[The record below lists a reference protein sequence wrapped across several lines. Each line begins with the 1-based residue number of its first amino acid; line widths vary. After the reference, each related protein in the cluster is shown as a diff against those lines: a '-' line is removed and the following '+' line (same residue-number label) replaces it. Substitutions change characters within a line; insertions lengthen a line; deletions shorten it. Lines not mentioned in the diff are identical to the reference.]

1 MMKRKNWKRVL
12 TTLRRRPLSYR
23 IRPLP
28 TLAGSSKMMKM
39 KRART
44 VHSLNC
50 KTLISKWKRK
60 RKKRSLQP
68 LPCHLNLSSSNRD
81 KLLSNST
88 KPHRGRQIKLNSRLS
103 KSSTRLLR

>member
-1 MMKRKNWKRVL
+1 MMKRRNWKRVL

-28 TLAGSSKMMKM
+28 TLAGSSKMTKM
-39 KRART
+39 KRVMTA
-44 VHSLNC
+44 HSLNW

-68 LPCHLNLSSSNRD
+68 LQYLLNLSSSN
-81 KLLSNST
+81 
-88 KPHRGRQIKLNSRLS
+88 
-103 KSSTRLLR
+103 